1 MPFCPS
7 CKYEY
12 QSGVVECPDCG
23 ARLVDKLP
31 EEPQPLD
38 SEESKIYE
46 NWTPIARLTST
57 EMAGLVLEALRAKD
71 IPAVIQSGVGYFGF
85 VGTQGLSGYAP
96 VGGGYSLL
104 VPVDYVTDAAN
115 EAELILGD
123 DWKKVRITDRG
134 Q

>member
-12 QSGVVECPDCG
+12 RLGISECPDCG
-23 ARLVDKLP
+23 VKLVDKLP
-31 EEPQPLD
+31 DEPKPQNPA
-38 SEESKIYE
+38 ESKIYE
-46 NWTPIARLTST
+46 DWTPIARLTST
-57 EMAGLVLEALRAKD
+57 QMAEMVLEALRAKD

-85 VGTQGLSGYAP
+85 VGTQGLSGFAP

-104 VPVDYVTDAAN
+104 VPGKYVTDAAN
-115 EAELILGD
+115 EVKIILGD
-123 DWKKVRITDRG
+123 AWEKVKMVDTP